1 MSIVQEVI
9 MGKKGDAPV
18 LGRKK
23 SPLVILRQE
32 GALHVML
39 LLPVLFTL
47 IYRYIPM
54 AGIVLAFKTYR
65 ARLGIFGSPWTGLEN
80 FRILF
85 SLPGFTDSIR
95 NTLVI
100 SIAKILMRI
109 AIPVIFSL
117 MLNEVTKMG
126 VKKVVQTIVYMPHF
140 ISWVLMAGIIIKI
153 LAQYGIVNKFLGSF
167 GIEPIIFLADKERF
181 PFIIVLTD
189 IWKEFGYASIVY
201 LAAITGIDPN
211 LYEAAAIDGAGRW
224 RQTLH
229 ITLPGMTPTI
239 ILMSALALGGV
250 LDAGFDQIFNLYS
263 PVVYK
268 TGDILDTFIYRLAFQ
283 NSQFSL
289 STAAGLFKSAIGCIL
304 IITSYRLAFKFSGYR
319 IF

>member
-1 MSIVQEVI
+1 
-9 MGKKGDAPV
+9 
-18 LGRKK
+18 
-23 SPLVILRQE
+23 
-32 GALHVML
+32 ML

-47 IYRYIPM
+47 IYRYVPM

-65 ARLGIFGSPWTGLEN
+65 ARLGIFGSPWIGLEN

-85 SLPGFTDSIR
+85 GMPGFTDSIR
-95 NTLVI
+95 NTVVI

-109 AIPVIFSL
+109 AVPVVFSL
-117 MLNEVTKMG
+117 MLNEVNKMG
-126 VKKVVQTIVYMPHF
+126 AKKVVQTIVYMPHF

-153 LAQYGIVNKFLGSF
+153 LAQYGIVNKFLGTF
-167 GIEPIIFLADKERF
+167 GIEPIMFLADKEKF
-181 PFIIVLTD
+181 PLIVVLTD
-189 IWKEFGYASIVY
+189 IWKEFGYSSIVY

-211 LYEAAAIDGAGRW
+211 LYEAAEIDGAGRW

-229 ITLPGMTPTI
+229 VTLPGMTPTV

-268 TGDILDTFIYRLAFQ
+268 TGDILDTFIYRMAFQ
-283 NSQFSL
+283 NAQFAI

>member
-1 MSIVQEVI
+1 
-9 MGKKGDAPV
+9 
-18 LGRKK
+18 
-23 SPLVILRQE
+23 
-32 GALHVML
+32 ML
-39 LLPVLFTL
+39 LLPVIFTL
-47 IYRYIPM
+47 IYRYVPM

-65 ARLGIFGSPWTGLEN
+65 ARLGIFGSPWIGLEN

-85 SLPGFTDSIR
+85 GMPGFTDSIR
-95 NTLVI
+95 NTVVI

-109 AIPVIFSL
+109 AVPVVFSL
-117 MLNEVTKMG
+117 MLNEVNKMG
-126 VKKVVQTIVYMPHF
+126 TKKVVQTIVYMPHF

-153 LAQYGIVNKFLGSF
+153 LAQYGIVNKFLGTF
-167 GIEPIIFLADKERF
+167 GIEPIMFLADKEKF
-181 PFIIVLTD
+181 PLIVVLTD
-189 IWKEFGYASIVY
+189 IWKEFGYSSIVY

-211 LYEAAAIDGAGRW
+211 LYEAAEIDGAGRW

-229 ITLPGMTPTI
+229 VTLPGMTPTV

-268 TGDILDTFIYRLAFQ
+268 TGDILDTFIYRMAFQ
-283 NSQFSL
+283 NAQFAI

>member
-1 MSIVQEVI
+1 
-9 MGKKGDAPV
+9 MGKKRDVPA

-23 SPLVILRQE
+23 SLLVILRRE

-47 IYRYIPM
+47 IYRYVPM

-65 ARLGIFGSPWTGLEN
+65 ARLGIFGSPWIGLEN

-85 SLPGFTDSIR
+85 SMPGFTDSIR

-100 SIAKILMRI
+100 SIAKILLRI
-109 AIPVIFSL
+109 AVPVIFAL
-117 MLNEVTKMG
+117 MLNEVNKMG

-140 ISWVLMAGIIIKI
+140 ISWVLMAGIIIKM
-153 LAQYGIVNKFLGSF
+153 LAQYGIVNQFLGIF
-167 GIEPIIFLADKERF
+167 GIEPIIFLADKSRF
-181 PFIIVLTD
+181 PLVVVVTD

-211 LYEAAAIDGAGRW
+211 LYEAAEIDGAGRW

-229 ITLPGMTPTI
+229 ITLPGMVPTI

-268 TGDILDTFIYRLAFQ
+268 TGDILDTFIYRMAFQ
-283 NSQFSL
+283 NAQFAI

-304 IITSYRLAFKFSGYR
+304 IITSYQLAYKLSGYR

>member
-1 MSIVQEVI
+1 
-9 MGKKGDAPV
+9 MGKKKTVVPE
-18 LGRKK
+18 LGGKK
-23 SPLVILRQE
+23 SLVVILRQE
-32 GALHVML
+32 GALHLML
-39 LLPVLFTL
+39 LLPVFFTL
-47 IYRYIPM
+47 VYRYIPM
-54 AGIVLAFKTYR
+54 AGIVLAFKTYK
-65 ARLGIFGSPWTGLEN
+65 ARVGIFGSPWVGFEN

-85 SLPGFTDSIR
+85 GMPGFTDSIR

-100 SIAKILMRI
+100 SIAKIVMRI
-109 AIPVIFSL
+109 AIPVVFSL
-117 MLNEVTKMG
+117 MLNEITRMG
-126 VKKVVQTIVYMPHF
+126 AKKVIQTIVYMPHF

-153 LAQYGIVNKFLGSF
+153 LAQYGIVNKFLGAL
-167 GIEPIIFLADKERF
+167 GIEPIIFLADKEHF

-229 ITLPGMTPTI
+229 VTLPGMVPTI

-268 TGDILDTFIYRLAFQ
+268 TGDILDTFIYRMAFQ
-283 NSQFSL
+283 NAQFSI
-289 STAAGLFKSAIGCIL
+289 STAAGLFKSAIGCVL
-304 IITSYRLAFKFSGYR
+304 IITSYRAAFKFSGYR